1 MEPTF
6 NEAEDAGLTEQQL
19 QADKLRDDTNR
30 AIQMGKAK
38 RKKWI
43 AIIGVAVLGA
53 GAIGFGWQPLKSMV
67 VGVKDRYAAATTA
80 GPQITAAIPDI
91 DLATATPEEIEAYA
105 TRKREALQAAE
116 IQERERLQ
124 QLEAIAAAEQAKRAE
139 EQAKQDAEPP
149 LGNSSAKITWLT
161 ERVQDLAAKQK
172 SDFNLLNDRIAAKR
186 FNAPAATNASI
197 DHEQLAAHI
206 MPHLIQR
213 VLDTPEGRDWLED
226 TVAWY
231 VKRDIAKH
239 HKHK

>member
-6 NEAEDAGLTEQQL
+6 NEAEDADLTEQQL
-19 QADKLRDDTNR
+19 QADKLRADTNR
-30 AIQMGKAK
+30 AIKIGKAK
-38 RKKWI
+38 RRKWI
-43 AIIGVAVLGA
+43 TIIGVAVLGA

-67 VGVKDRYAAATTA
+67 VGVKDRYAAATEE
-80 GPQITAAIPDI
+80 PQITAGIPDI

-116 IQERERLQ
+116 IQERARLQ

-139 EQAKQDAEPP
+139 EQAKQAEEPP
-149 LGNSSAKITWLT
+149 PGNSSAKITWIT
-161 ERVQDLAAKQK
+161 ERLQALAAKQK